1 MKSKTNRRL
10 AILALLVL
18 LAASFQIWRNLQ
30 LKTLYETSPVT
41 RGDIEARVTALGV
54 LQPRSYVDV
63 GAQVSGVIQRLAVQP
78 GSKVAKG
85 DLLVEIDP
93 SVQQATVDAGR
104 AALAMLRAQ
113 LAEQKVQHRLATQQ
127 LERQRELAKC
137 DATRAEDVQVAE
149 AGAASA
155 AARVESIL
163 AQIAQTEAAQ
173 RADEVRLGY
182 TRIYAPMSGTVI
194 SVDARE
200 GQTLNVTFQTASLL
214 RIADLSSMTVWAEVS
229 EADVR
234 RVKPDLPAY
243 FTTLGGDKR
252 RWQGKVRQ
260 ILPAPPGTGR
270 TADDSAASAG
280 APKVV
285 VYNALFDVDNRDGAL
300 MPRMTAQVSFVEAS
314 TSRALIIPVSA
325 LTPSDAQADGTQ
337 TSRKVRVLQSS
348 GDAKDVA
355 VNLGIQTRVQ
365 AEVLSGLKEGD
376 LVITGE
382 IDPTQPD
389 KSKEF
394 LP

>member
-1 MKSKTNRRL
+1 MKPNTNRRL
-10 AILALLVL
+10 SLLALPVL
-18 LAASFQIWRNLQ
+18 LGAGFLIWKNRQ
-30 LKTLYETSPVT
+30 PETLYETAPVT

-78 GSKVAKG
+78 GSQVTKG

-104 AALAMLRAQ
+104 AALAALRAQ
-113 LAEQKVQHRLATQQ
+113 LADQRVQHRLATQQ
-127 LERQRELAKC
+127 LQRQRELAKH
-137 DATRAEDVQVAE
+137 DATRTEDLQTAE
-149 AGAASA
+149 AAVEST
-155 AARVESIL
+155 AARAENIL
-163 AQIAQTEAAQ
+163 AQIAQTEATQ

-200 GQTLNVTFQTASLL
+200 GQTLNVTFQTTSLL

-234 RVKPDLPAY
+234 RVKPGMPAY
-243 FTTLGGDKR
+243 FTTLGGDRR

-260 ILPAPPGTGR
+260 ILPAPPGTSK
-270 TADDSAASAG
+270 TTEDSAGSAG
-280 APKVV
+280 SPKVV
-285 VYNALFDVDNRDGAL
+285 VYNALFDVDNHDGAL

-314 TSRALIIPVSA
+314 ASGVLMIPLSA
-325 LTPSDAQADGTQ
+325 LSPSGAEADGTQ
-337 TSRKVRVLQSS
+337 TTRRVRTLQSS
-348 GDAKDVA
+348 GEVQEVP

-365 AEVLSGLKEGD
+365 AEVISGLKEGD
-376 LVITGE
+376 LVVTGE
-382 IDPTQPD
+382 IDPAQPVQ
-389 KSKEF
+389 SKEF